1 MLLQWIVLIHL
12 VVARPLYVVI
22 IASLSHFV
30 HLVVIV
36 TPFVLLSLSVKVVSH
51 LTPSPILLKAKLTS
65 SFTSSIVLEP
75 TSSATKS
82 SSSSVVLEA
91 VVVVEPAPSIVVVH
105 HIIVRGHVL
114 VELPLM
120 HKLRS
125 LPLEII

>member
-1 MLLQWIVLIHL
+1 MQLQLTVLIHL
-12 VVARPLYVVI
+12 VVARPLHVVI
-22 IASLSHFV
+22 IAALSHFV

-75 TSSATKS
+75 TSATK

-91 VVVVEPAPSIVVVH
+91 VVVEAAPSIVVVH

-125 LPLEII
+125 LPLKII

>member
-1 MLLQWIVLIHL
+1 MQLQLIVLIHL
-12 VVARPLYVVI
+12 VVARPLHVVI
-22 IASLSHFV
+22 IAALSHFV

-75 TSSATKS
+75 TSATK

-91 VVVVEPAPSIVVVH
+91 VVVVEAAPSIVVVH

-125 LPLEII
+125 LPLKII